1 MSVGDGLVQHG
12 EQLALPFATYAES
25 PSVCGSSAVFMSS
38 MRYCS
43 RQVSS
48 AQPAGMN
55 GHISK
60 PIEIHTLLKMLEG
73 VLE

>member
-1 MSVGDGLVQHG
+1 MSIGDGLVQHG

-25 PSVCGSSAVFMSS
+25 PGVCVSSAVFMST

-43 RQVSS
+43 RNVLS
-48 AQPAGMN
+48 AQQAGMN

-60 PIEIHTLLKMLEG
+60 PIEIPTLLKTFEG